1 MSVIAGDTAKLRKSY
16 DADGKV
22 PITWMF
28 KKRSGMVD
36 AFSPFISRI
45 LQANLLD
52 LCLSEDLNQRKTMG
66 RLYFRRNR
74 DTIHKSKLKDI
85 QDELSSKVKPIPIGA
100 IVVLLGLYDLGMIAG
115 TAAFSW
121 VLIMNTFENAG
132 IFLTRTVKLH
142 LV

>member
-1 MSVIAGDTAKLRKSY
+1 
-16 DADGKV
+16 
-22 PITWMF
+22 
-28 KKRSGMVD
+28 
-36 AFSPFISRI
+36 
-45 LQANLLD
+45 
-52 LCLSEDLNQRKTMG
+52 MG